1 MYGAR
6 GTEWYIWVEPSL
18 RGNSGQPSRGV
29 TEVQKAP
36 WAVLCCRKDKLH
48 PKS

>member
-18 RGNSGQPSRGV
+18 RGNSGQPSGV